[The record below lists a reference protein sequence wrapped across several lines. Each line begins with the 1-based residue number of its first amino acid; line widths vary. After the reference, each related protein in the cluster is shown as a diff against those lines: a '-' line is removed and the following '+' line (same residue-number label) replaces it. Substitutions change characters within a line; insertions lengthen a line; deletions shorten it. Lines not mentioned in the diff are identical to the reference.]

1 MRVADDHR
9 APGADVV
16 DVALAV
22 GVPHIGALGAG
33 DEARRAAHRTEG
45 ADGRVD
51 AAGNGL
57 LGAIEKLLVTGHGNL
72 AEKDS
77 GGKQASGRGRVG
89 FEMLKI

>member
-22 GVPHIGALGAG
+22 GVPHIGAFGAG

-72 AEKDS
+72 AERFRRKTCVRP
-77 GGKQASGRGRVG
+77 GPRVG